1 MSDLRNIQQ
10 IYESGYRGV
19 SIDTP
24 LTNYSPPQE
33 RQAKTT
39 YRRPPP
45 TTSPDK
51 VDRALAYNPT
61 VAAPI
66 EYEESDLGEIRKD
79 TVLKLLDAK
88 MQEAASSGMDYCMY
102 VLGQLKETINAH
114 KEG

>member
-1 MSDLRNIQQ
+1 MSYLREIQK
-10 IYESGYRGV
+10 IYEEGYNGL
-19 SIDTP
+19 SLDTP

-45 TTSPDK
+45 TTNPDK

-66 EYEESDLGEIRKD
+66 EYEESDLGEIRKEA
-79 TVLKLLDAK
+79 VLKMIQKEMEDASAK
-88 MQEAASSGMDYCMY
+88 GMDYCMF
-102 VLGQLKETINAH
+102 VLGKLKEAIKEH
-114 KEG
+114 KD